1 MTTARPLGID
11 VGGSGIKG
19 APVDLDKGEFAQER
33 FKIDTPAESTPE
45 AVCDVI
51 AQIVDRFD
59 EVHDGSP
66 IGVTVPGV
74 VQHGVV
80 KTAANID
87 KSWIGCE
94 IEKLLEDRLQH
105 DVVVVND
112 ADAAGVGELHYG
124 AAKGQDGLVI
134 LTTLGTGIGTA
145 VINRG
150 VLVPNSELGHLEIGG
165 VDAET
170 VTASSAKTREDLSY
184 EEWAKRL
191 QRYYRHLE
199 DLHVARPLR
208 RRRRGVA
215 QVATSS
221 CRCST
226 SAPRSCRPRSRT
238 PPASSVRRCSPPR
251 PRTIARPAQGLRRAP
266 ASLAG
271 AELRRGRRRRG
282 RGCGWSAT
290 RAGRPGRGTGRARAA
305 GAARRAPGTACGA
318 ASRRRN
324 AVMSRLRC
332 HGAWSGNASTSTV
345 TGLGVEGVAGVEERR
360 LALGVEA
367 HPDVGDARD
376 VVVDEGVLLGR
387 TASR

>member
-33 FKIDTPAESTPE
+33 FKIDTPAVSTPE

-51 AQIVDRFD
+51 SLIVERFD

-87 KSWIGCE
+87 KSWIDCE

-112 ADAAGVGELHYG
+112 ADAAGVAELHYG
-124 AAKGQDGLVI
+124 AAAGQDGLVI
-134 LTTLGTGIGTA
+134 MTTLGTGIGTA

-165 VDAET
+165 IDAET
-170 VTASSAKTREDLSY
+170 VTASSAKTREDLSF
-184 EEWAKRL
+184 EEWAERL

-199 DLHVARPLR
+199 DLMWPDLFVVGGGVSKKADRFLPLL
-208 RRRRGVA
+208 
-215 QVATSS
+215 SL
-221 CRCST
+221 
-226 SAPRSCRPRSRT
+226 RT
-238 PPASSVRRCSPPR
+238 PIVPAR
-251 PRTIARPAQGLRRAP
+251 L
-266 ASLAG
+266 
-271 AELRRGRRRRG
+271 EN
-282 RGCGWSAT
+282 
-290 RAGRPGRGTGRARAA
+290 RAGII
-305 GAARRAPGTACGA
+305 GAAYLA
-318 ASRRRN
+318 AQS
-324 AVMSRLRC
+324 A
-332 HGAWSGNASTSTV
+332 
-345 TGLGVEGVAGVEERR
+345 
-360 LALGVEA
+360 
-367 HPDVGDARD
+367 
-376 VVVDEGVLLGR
+376 
-387 TASR
+387 